1 MKKTSTTRAIKSA
14 PCLWMLLLFSCSV
27 LSISFA
33 IPWTAAHQAPLSMG
47 FPRQKYWGGLPF
59 PIPRDLPVP
68 RIKAAF
74 PLVQVDSSPIE
85 PPEKLHVAFQKSYGF
100 TFLLAI
106 FETASLYIYL
116 EKIFRGR
123 TRMYRNTWCLL
134 QYVYQTKN
142 YKQSKCWIVIVKQR
156 YTLKIETVELLGS
169 FKII

>member
-1 MKKTSTTRAIKSA
+1 MKKTSTRAIKST

-33 IPWTAAHQAPLSMG
+33 IPWTVAHQAPLSMG

-59 PIPRDLPVP
+59 PIPGDLSVP
-68 RIKAAF
+68 RIEAVF
-74 PLVQVDSSPIE
+74 PAVLVDSLPIE
-85 PPEKLHVAFQKSYGF
+85 PPGKLHVAFQKSYGF

-123 TRMYRNTWCLL
+123 TRMYQYTWCLL
-134 QYVYQTKN
+134 QYLYQAKN

-156 YTLKIETVELLGS
+156 YTLKIETVEL
-169 FKII
+169 